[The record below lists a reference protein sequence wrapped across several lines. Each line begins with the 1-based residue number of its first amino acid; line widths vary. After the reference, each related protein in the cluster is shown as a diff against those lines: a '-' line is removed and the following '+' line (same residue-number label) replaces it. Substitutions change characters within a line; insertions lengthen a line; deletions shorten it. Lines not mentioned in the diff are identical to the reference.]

1 MIVAEKAY
9 DLPTRTNMVS
19 HLLFHQLFPSPTT
32 SQFVFPVADQ
42 RLPFTSVWILRGSC
56 GGNRMTPLAGV
67 SERVLPQRGHS
78 TKVTE
83 LSVHRLG
90 SMGISIREN
99 VQLGDVLVCAC
110 SFTVSVMFCCSFSG
124 TVCRSGSFPFAS
136 VGFVP
141 SRPSMKASDP
151 SPSMIQSVS
160 RRNTSSSAARLS
172 VSPLTS
178 VSPAPYDHSRAVV
191 TSFVK

>member
-32 SQFVFPVADQ
+32 SQFAFPVADQ

-83 LSVHRLG
+83 LSVHRLE
-90 SMGISIREN
+90 SMGHSEHAPNRSEN
-99 VQLGDVLVCAC
+99 HLICQM
-110 SFTVSVMFCCSFSG
+110 T
-124 TVCRSGSFPFAS
+124 
-136 VGFVP
+136 
-141 SRPSMKASDP
+141 
-151 SPSMIQSVS
+151 
-160 RRNTSSSAARLS
+160 RNN
-172 VSPLTS
+172 
-178 VSPAPYDHSRAVV
+178 
-191 TSFVK
+191 